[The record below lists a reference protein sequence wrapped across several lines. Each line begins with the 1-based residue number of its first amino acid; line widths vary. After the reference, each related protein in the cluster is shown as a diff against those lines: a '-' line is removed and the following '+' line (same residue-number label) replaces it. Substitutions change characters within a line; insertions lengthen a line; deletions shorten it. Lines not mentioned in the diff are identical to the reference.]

1 MSAATIAPATIAD
14 LERAFDGRIPGGLIE
29 LARRAPE
36 KVAGICRTRGQAK
49 LKAGVVR
56 AAMAE
61 AIVEIFE
68 AQGGEVSEA
77 DLMARGF
84 TRKDIHD
91 HGSAA
96 KAAARPRLRRDRSA
110 A

>member
-1 MSAATIAPATIAD
+1 MSAATIATIAD
-14 LERAFDGRIPGGLIE
+14 LERAFDGRIPAGLLE
-29 LARRAPE
+29 LAKRAPQR
-36 KVAGICRTRGQAK
+36 VARICRTRVRAK
-49 LKAGVVR
+49 LKAGAVR
-56 AAMAE
+56 SAMVE

-77 DLMARGF
+77 DLLSRGF
-84 TRKDIHD
+84 TRKDLHD
-91 HGSAA
+91 HGHAA